1 MKYEFKTVKNN
12 EGRRIFAAEHSDSG
26 TAYCSIQLEKGSYV
40 PYKRLKQRLNN
51 LTRKGGC

>member
-12 EGRRIFAAEHSDSG
+12 EGKRVFAAEHSDSG